1 MGDEMRINAKSI
13 LRGPAGEVRLT
24 WEKCTEELIP
34 EEQVVRWQEACEK
47 VRPPSYII
55 RRPVEHLE
63 EALAFYPISDLHW
76 GMMSWGQET
85 GKDWDLRIAEEELND
100 AHDRLLS
107 RTPDT
112 RYACILGGGDAF
124 HADNG
129 DNETARGKNKL
140 DVDGRYGKV
149 LDATCRF
156 FVRRVDAALLKH
168 DHVDVRVLPGNH
180 DEHSSLALAYVL
192 AAWYRSDPRVSID
205 TSPSAFWYYRY
216 GGTFLAATHG
226 HRARAAQLPAIMAAR
241 RPTVWGTSQFRY
253 AHTFHLH
260 RGEKL
265 CGEAGGAKTEV
276 HAVYIPNDAWSY
288 GEGFINIRQMQSIIY
303 SSTEGEIS
311 RYTVNCI

>member
-1 MGDEMRINAKSI
+1 MSVHGKSTLYDADGNPKLQWVKEDVDISPSEMVA
-13 LRGPAGEVRLT
+13 
-24 WEKCTEELIP
+24 
-34 EEQVVRWQEACEK
+34 QMEAACRD

-55 RRPVEHLE
+55 RRPVERLE
-63 EALAFYPISDLHW
+63 EALAFYPISDLHFGMYCW
-76 GMMSWGQET
+76 GEET
-85 GKDWDLRIAEEELND
+85 GKNWDLKIAEEELNN
-100 AHDRLLS
+100 ANDRLLS

-112 RYACILGGGDAF
+112 RYACLLGGGDAF

-168 DHVDVRVLPGNH
+168 DHVDVRVLAGNH
-180 DEHSSLALAYVL
+180 DEHSSLALAHFL

-205 TSPSAFWYYRY
+205 TTPSAFWYYRY
-216 GGTFLAATHG
+216 GSTFLAATHG
-226 HRARAAQLPAIMAAR
+226 HKARAAHLPAIMAAR
-241 RPTVWGTSQFRY
+241 RPTVWGASKFRY

-265 CGEAGGAKTEV
+265 SGEAGGAKTEV

-303 SSTEGEIS
+303 SPTEGEIA
-311 RYTVNCI
+311 RYTVNA